1 MYTHDIDVLI
11 QMLNETCSEIRTGGS
26 LCNVFPVNRGPK
38 YGDVLL
44 PLLFNLALEYNIS
57 NVQENQEGVEL
68 DGTCT
73 LLIKTVNITKNMHRF
88 Y

>member
-1 MYTHDIDVLI
+1 MKLDRLI
-11 QMLNETCSEIRTGGS
+11 EMCLRATYSKVCIGK
-26 LCNVFPVNRGPK
+26 NVSDAFPIQNGLK
-38 YGDVLL
+38 QGDVLL
-44 PLLFNLALEYNIS
+44 PLLFNFALEYNIS

>member
-1 MYTHDIDVLI
+1 MCLRATYSKVCIGKNVSDAFPIQNVL
-11 QMLNETCSEIRTGGS
+11 
-26 LCNVFPVNRGPK
+26 K
-38 YGDVLL
+38 HGDALL